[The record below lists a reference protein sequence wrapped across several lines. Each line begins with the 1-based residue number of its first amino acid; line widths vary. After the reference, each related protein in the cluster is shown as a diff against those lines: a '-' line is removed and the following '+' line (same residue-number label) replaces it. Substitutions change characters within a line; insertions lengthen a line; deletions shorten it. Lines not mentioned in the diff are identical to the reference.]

1 MPHSKPT
8 TMTTQQTLEQVKAI
22 KRSFRLRM
30 NGDASR
36 AMREKGVD
44 YKLNWGLS
52 LPDLKAMAKEL
63 GQDYDLA
70 VELWK
75 EPVRECRLLAT
86 LVMPHDCMT
95 SDLVEVW
102 MEQVETRETVEHLA
116 HHLLRHLAF
125 APELAFRW
133 IASERPLYQ
142 LAGYDTLA
150 GLFANGQ
157 EPNERGINEFLDQA
171 QATLEGGDI
180 SLRRAAFNCVMRF
193 CDLGESY
200 EQLARKALPDVI

>member
-1 MPHSKPT
+1 
-8 TMTTQQTLEQVKAI
+8 MTTQPTMTQQETLEQVKAI

-36 AMREKGVD
+36 TMRENGVA

-52 LPDLKAMAKEL
+52 LPDLKAMAREL
-63 GQDYDLA
+63 GQSYELA
-70 VELWK
+70 IELWK
-75 EPVRECRLLAT
+75 EPVRECQLLAT
-86 LVMPHDCMT
+86 LLMPHDRMT
-95 SDLVEVW
+95 AELVDVW
-102 MEQVETRETVEHLA
+102 MERVDTNELAEHLA
-116 HHLLRHLAF
+116 HHLLRHLPF

-133 IASERPLYQ
+133 MASEQPLRQ
-142 LAGYDTLA
+142 LAGFDTLA

-171 QATLEGGDI
+171 QATLEGGNA
-180 SLRRAAFNCVMRF
+180 SLRRAAFNCLVRF

-200 EQLARKALPDVI
+200 EQLARRALPNVII